1 MGKKSGISWFTIVK
15 RAFRSPSKNDNEK
28 RNSRRREDEFEL
40 EEEEK
45 KREKRRSLFRKADCT
60 DDVLLQRCEA
70 KIAAISSANTRTTKP
85 MNPILASEQGH
96 AYALAAAT
104 AAAAMEI
111 VRHSRPAS
119 SYYVREH
126 YAATV
131 IQTSFRGYLARR
143 ALRALKGLVKLQALV
158 RGQNV
163 RHQAKLTLKRVQA
176 LVRAQDMVRDQRTR
190 FSHEGSRRSLFA
202 ETNDFWDSKNLHDI
216 KSRKSMG
223 IKEAVMKREK
233 TLAYAFSNQVW
244 RSRRNPSAGDE
255 RELDERTK
263 WLDRW
268 MATKQWENS
277 ATRASTDRRDHIMK
291 TVETDASWPKYQ
303 NQKQPRPPV
312 SIGIA
317 SPLHRA
323 QPNLFFHQSPALTPS
338 PRKTKPIQ
346 VRSAS
351 PRSFLKEQT
360 SFSAAQTPTLNGVA
374 AATSTMPNYMAATES
389 AKAKARS
396 QSAPRQRASTSM
408 LPRERSGS
416 VKKRLSYP
424 APEPHCCQNSRSSSF
439 KSVPAGCGGYSSGIE
454 QLSNYS
460 SCYAESYGGEIS
472 PCPSGSR
479 FSLNLW
485 E

>member
-1 MGKKSGISWFTIVK
+1 MF
-15 RAFRSPSKNDNEK
+15 F
-28 RNSRRREDEFEL
+28 EFVQ
-40 EEEEK
+40 

-70 KIAAISSANTRTTKP
+70 KMAAISSANTRTTKP
-85 MNPILASEQGH
+85 MNPILASEQGR

-119 SYYVREH
+119 SNYVREH

-216 KSRKSMG
+216 KSRKSMSSNNNASGTITIADWNDHPCTSQG

-291 TVETDASWPKYQ
+291 TVETDASRPKYQ
-303 NQKQPRPPV
+303 NQKQPRPP
-312 SIGIA
+312 
-317 SPLHRA
+317 
-323 QPNLFFHQSPALTPS
+323 
-338 PRKTKPIQ
+338 PIQ
-346 VRSAS
+346 VRLAS

-439 KSVPAGCGGYSSGIE
+439 KSVPAGCGGYSSGME

>member
-1 MGKKSGISWFTIVK
+1 
-15 RAFRSPSKNDNEK
+15 
-28 RNSRRREDEFEL
+28 
-40 EEEEK
+40 
-45 KREKRRSLFRKADCT
+45 
-60 DDVLLQRCEA
+60 
-70 KIAAISSANTRTTKP
+70 
-85 MNPILASEQGH
+85 
-96 AYALAAAT
+96 
-104 AAAAMEI
+104 
-111 VRHSRPAS
+111 
-119 SYYVREH
+119 
-126 YAATV
+126 
-131 IQTSFRGYLARR
+131 
-143 ALRALKGLVKLQALV
+143 
-158 RGQNV
+158 
-163 RHQAKLTLKRVQA
+163 
-176 LVRAQDMVRDQRTR
+176 
-190 FSHEGSRRSLFA
+190 
-202 ETNDFWDSKNLHDI
+202 
-216 KSRKSMG
+216 
-223 IKEAVMKREK
+223 
-233 TLAYAFSNQVW
+233 
-244 RSRRNPSAGDE
+244 
-255 RELDERTK
+255 
-263 WLDRW
+263 

-291 TVETDASWPKYQ
+291 TVETDASRPKYQ

-338 PRKTKPIQ
+338 PCKTKPIQ

-439 KSVPAGCGGYSSGIE
+439 KSVPAGCGGYSSGME

>member
-70 KIAAISSANTRTTKP
+70 KMAAISSANTRTTKP
-85 MNPILASEQGH
+85 MNPILASEQGR

-119 SYYVREH
+119 SNYVREH

-216 KSRKSMG
+216 KSRKSMSSNNNASGTITIADWNDHPCTSQG

-291 TVETDASWPKYQ
+291 TVETDASRPKYQ
-303 NQKQPRPPV
+303 NQKQPRPP
-312 SIGIA
+312 
-317 SPLHRA
+317 
-323 QPNLFFHQSPALTPS
+323 
-338 PRKTKPIQ
+338 PIQ
-346 VRSAS
+346 VRLAS

-439 KSVPAGCGGYSSGIE
+439 KSVPAGCGGYSSGME